1 MSVGED
7 RGRLLITGGAG
18 YFGSVLADRAR
29 AEGHEVRIFDLNPPD
44 DRSTDHVIGDI
55 RDLDALRAACDGVHA
70 ILHNVAQVPLAKD
83 RDLFWSVN
91 AVGTANVLLAARD
104 AKVAKVVHTSSSAI
118 FGIPD
123 HNPVVEDTPPRPL
136 EAYGK
141 AKLEGELLCHD
152 AVASGLDV
160 SIVRPRTVLG
170 HGRLGIMA
178 ILFEFVADGAPVFVL
193 GSGDN
198 KYQFVHAD
206 DLADACLR
214 AARRPG
220 AETYNIGCRD
230 FGTMR
235 ETLQA
240 LVDHANTGSHVV
252 SLPAK
257 PAQVAMQALGQSS
270 LVPFAPYHW
279 LLFGE
284 SLWFDVSKAERE
296 LDWHP
301 THSNASAVIES
312 YEWFRAHRES
322 LGGDGK
328 SHHQSPAKLG
338 LLKLVKRLPL

>member
-1 MSVGED
+1 MSRIV
-7 RGRLLITGGAG
+7 ITGGAG
-18 YFGSVLADRAR
+18 YFGSVLTDRAR
-29 AEGHEVRIFDLNPPD
+29 TQGHEVAVFDLNPPE
-44 DRSTDHVIGDI
+44 DRSVEHVIGDV
-55 RDLDALRAACDGVHA
+55 RDIDALRASFVGADIV
-70 ILHNVAQVPLAKD
+70 LHNVAQVPLAKD
-83 RDLFWSVN
+83 RELFWSVN
-91 AVGTANVLLAARD
+91 AIGTANMLLAARD

-123 HNPVVEDTPPRPL
+123 HNPVVETTRPRPL

-141 AKLEGELLCHD
+141 AKLEAEFLCAD
-152 AVASGLDV
+152 AIGSGLDV

-198 KYQFVHAD
+198 TYQFVHAE
-206 DLADACLR
+206 DLAEAVLL
-214 AARRPG
+214 AAMRPG
-220 AETYNIGCRD
+220 PEIYNIGCRE

-240 LVDHANTGSHVV
+240 LVDHAGTGSHVV
-252 SLPAK
+252 SLPSKLA
-257 PAQVAMQALGQSS
+257 AMAMRVLGQSS

-279 LLFGE
+279 LLYGE
-284 SLWFDVSKAERE
+284 SLWFDVTKAETE
-296 LDWHP
+296 LGWKP
-301 THSNASAVIES
+301 THSNASAVIDS
-312 YEWFRAHRES
+312 YEWFLRNRAT

-338 LLKLVKRLPL
+338 VLKLVKRLPL